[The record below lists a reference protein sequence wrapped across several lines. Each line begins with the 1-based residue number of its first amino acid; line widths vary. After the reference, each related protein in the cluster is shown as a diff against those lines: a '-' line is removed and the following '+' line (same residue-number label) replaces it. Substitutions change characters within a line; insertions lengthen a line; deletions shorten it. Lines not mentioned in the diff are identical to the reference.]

1 MRGGSYLFSEK
12 EFRFPIPYPVSKSK
26 VKDNLLDNK
35 GLKSNPFL
43 RRFSDMKKAL
53 SGFRVL
59 DFGQYIPG
67 PYAAMLLAEQGAEVI
82 KIEPPSGDPLR
93 SDKGFVVLNRSKKG
107 MVLDLKKEKGKK
119 IAQALI
125 READVVI
132 ENFKPGKADQL
143 GIGYQT
149 VKGLNPGTV
158 YCSISGYGQSGP
170 YRNRPGWD
178 PIVSSTATVYVE
190 QGGAGVAPPV
200 FLVLPL
206 ASYYSAFMAAY
217 SITIALIAR
226 EKTGRGQQIDISLL
240 NTIMAAG
247 CGGLV
252 NFEARERVPRSYQQG
267 GSPVYRLYQGRDG
280 KWFFLALG
288 NLAFLAK
295 FAIAM
300 GHEEWLTDERFEGA
314 PFMILPPINE
324 ELIEMFE
331 KIFTEKTRD
340 EWLEFLWAEDIPCGP
355 AMPVETFLDDPQ
367 VIANSMVTE
376 IEEPGLGPVRQM
388 GVPVWLSRTPGA
400 IKGRSPQKGEHTEEI
415 LADLLNTSAEEI
427 FRLKQEK
434 VI

>member
-1 MRGGSYLFSEK
+1 MEQ
-12 EFRFPIPYPVSKSK
+12 
-26 VKDNLLDNK
+26 
-35 GLKSNPFL
+35 
-43 RRFSDMKKAL
+43 AL
-53 SGFRVL
+53 AGFKVL
-59 DFGQYIPG
+59 DFGHYIPG

-93 SDKGFVVLNRSKKG
+93 SEKGFVVLNRSKKG
-107 MVLDLKKEKGKK
+107 MVLDLKKEEGKI
-119 IAQALI
+119 IAQDLI
-125 READVVI
+125 RKADVII

-143 GIGYQT
+143 GIGYET
-149 VKGLNPGTV
+149 VKALNPGTV

-190 QGGAGVAPPV
+190 QGGAGIAAPV

-226 EKTGRGQQIDISLL
+226 EKTGLGQQVDISLI

-252 NFEARERVPRSYQQG
+252 NFAERERVPHSYQQG
-267 GSPVYRLYQGRDG
+267 GSPVYRLYQGSDG
-280 KWFFLALG
+280 EWFFLALG

-295 FAIAM
+295 FALAM
-300 GHEEWLTDERFEGA
+300 GHEEWLMDERFEGA

-331 KIFTEKTRD
+331 KIFSEKTRD
-340 EWLEFLWAEDIPCGP
+340 EWLEFLGAEDIPCGP
-355 AMPVETFLDDPQ
+355 ALPVETFLDDPQ
-367 VIANSMVTE
+367 VIANDMVIE

-388 GVPVWLSRTPGA
+388 GVPVRLIRAPGSV
-400 IKGRSPQKGEHTEEI
+400 KGPSPQKGEHTEEI
-415 LADLLNTSAEEI
+415 LAGLLNYSAEEI
-427 FRLKQEK
+427 SRLKQEK

>member
-1 MRGGSYLFSEK
+1 MEQ
-12 EFRFPIPYPVSKSK
+12 
-26 VKDNLLDNK
+26 
-35 GLKSNPFL
+35 
-43 RRFSDMKKAL
+43 AL
-53 SGFRVL
+53 AGFKVL
-59 DFGQYIPG
+59 DFGHYIPG

-93 SDKGFVVLNRSKKG
+93 SEKGFVVLNRSKKG
-107 MVLDLKKEKGKK
+107 MVLDLKKEEGKK
-119 IAQALI
+119 IARDLI
-125 READVVI
+125 RKADVII

-143 GIGYQT
+143 GIGYET
-149 VKGLNPGTV
+149 VKALNPGTV

-190 QGGAGVAPPV
+190 QGGAGIAPPV

-226 EKTGRGQQIDISLL
+226 EKTGLGQQVDISLI

-252 NFEARERVPRSYQQG
+252 DFAERERVPRSYQQG
-267 GSPVYRLYQGRDG
+267 GSPVYRLYQGSDG
-280 KWFFLALG
+280 QWFFLALG

-300 GHEEWLTDERFEGA
+300 GHEEWLIDERFEGA

-331 KIFTEKTRD
+331 KIFSERTRD
-340 EWLEFLWAEDIPCGP
+340 EWLEFLRAEDIPCGP
-355 AMPVETFLDDPQ
+355 ALPVETFLDDPQ
-367 VIANSMVTE
+367 VIANDMVTE

-388 GVPVWLSRTPGA
+388 GVPVRLSRAPGA
-400 IKGRSPQKGEHTEEI
+400 IKGPSPQKGEHTEEI
-415 LADLLNTSAEEI
+415 LAGLLNYSAEKI
-427 FRLKQEK
+427 SRLKQEK
-434 VI
+434 VIY

>member
-1 MRGGSYLFSEK
+1 MEQ
-12 EFRFPIPYPVSKSK
+12 
-26 VKDNLLDNK
+26 
-35 GLKSNPFL
+35 
-43 RRFSDMKKAL
+43 AL
-53 SGFRVL
+53 AGFRVL
-59 DFGQYIPG
+59 DFGHYIPG

-93 SDKGFVVLNRSKKG
+93 SEKGFVVLNRSKKG
-107 MVLDLKKEKGKK
+107 MVLDLKKEEGQE
-119 IAQALI
+119 IARDLI
-125 READVVI
+125 RKADIII

-149 VKGLNPGTV
+149 VKALNPRTV

-170 YRNRPGWD
+170 YRDRSGWD

-217 SITIALIAR
+217 SIAIALIAR
-226 EKTGRGQQIDISLL
+226 EKTGLGQQVDISLL

-252 NFEARERVPRSYQQG
+252 NFAERERIPRSYQQG

-280 KWFFLALG
+280 HWFFLALG

-300 GHEEWLTDERFEGA
+300 GHEEWLMDERFEGA

-324 ELIEMFE
+324 ELIAMFE
-331 KIFTEKTRD
+331 KIFAEKTRD
-340 EWLEFLWAEDIPCGP
+340 EWLELLQAEDIPCGP
-355 AMPVETFLDDPQ
+355 ALPVETFLDDPQ
-367 VIANSMVTE
+367 VAANDMAIE

-388 GVPVWLSRTPGA
+388 GVPVRLTLAPGSV
-400 IKGRSPQKGEHTEEI
+400 KSPSPGLGEHTGE
-415 LADLLNTSAEEI
+415 LLSGLLNYPAEKI
-427 FRLKQEK
+427 SRLRQAK
-434 VI
+434 VF

>member
-1 MRGGSYLFSEK
+1 MEQ
-12 EFRFPIPYPVSKSK
+12 
-26 VKDNLLDNK
+26 
-35 GLKSNPFL
+35 
-43 RRFSDMKKAL
+43 AL
-53 SGFRVL
+53 AGFRVL
-59 DFGQYIPG
+59 DFGHYIPG

-93 SDKGFVVLNRSKKG
+93 SEKGFVVLNRSKKG
-107 MVLDLKKEKGKK
+107 MVLDLKNEEGKK
-119 IAQALI
+119 IARDLI
-125 READVVI
+125 READVII

-143 GIGYQT
+143 GIGYET
-149 VKGLNPGTV
+149 VKSLNPRTI

-170 YRNRPGWD
+170 YRDRSGWD

-190 QGGAGVAPPV
+190 QGGAGIAPPV

-206 ASYYSAFMAAY
+206 SSYYSAFMAAY
-217 SITIALIAR
+217 GITIALIAR
-226 EKTGRGQQIDISLL
+226 EKTGRGRQVDISLL

-252 NFEARERVPRSYQQG
+252 DFAERERIPRSYQQG
-267 GSPVYRLYQGRDG
+267 GSPVYRLYQGSDG
-280 KWFFLALG
+280 QWFFLALG

-300 GHEEWLTDERFEGA
+300 GHEEWLMDERFEGA

-340 EWLEFLWAEDIPCGP
+340 EWLELLQAEDIPCGP
-355 AMPVETFLDDPQ
+355 ALPVEDFLDDPQ
-367 VIANSMVTE
+367 VIANGMILE
-376 IEEPGLGPVRQM
+376 IKEPGLGPVRQM
-388 GVPVWLSRTPGA
+388 GVPVRLTRAPGSV
-400 IKGRSPQKGEHTEEI
+400 KGPSPGKGEHTEEI
-415 LADLLNTSAEEI
+415 LAGLLKYPAEEI
-427 FRLKQEK
+427 SRLKQAK

>member
-1 MRGGSYLFSEK
+1 VIVTEIASLYVKNGYDIFTSHNHNKPLHGGFS
-12 EFRFPIPYPVSKSK
+12 
-26 VKDNLLDNK
+26 
-35 GLKSNPFL
+35 G
-43 RRFSDMKKAL
+43 MKQVLA
-53 SGFRVL
+53 GFRVL
-59 DFGQYIPG
+59 DFGHYIPG
-67 PYAAMLLAEQGAEVI
+67 PYTAMLLAEQGAEVI
-82 KIEPPSGDPLR
+82 KIEPPAGDPMR
-93 SDKGFVVLNRSKKG
+93 SEKGFVVLNRSKKG
-107 MVLDLKKEKGKK
+107 MVLDLKKEEGKK

-125 READVVI
+125 KKADVVI

-143 GIGYQT
+143 GIGYET
-149 VKGLNPGTV
+149 VKVLNPSTV
-158 YCSISGYGQSGP
+158 HCSISGYGQFGP

-178 PIVSSTATVYVE
+178 PIVTSTATVYVE
-190 QGGAGVAPPV
+190 QGGTGIASPV

-226 EKTGRGQQIDISLL
+226 EKTGKGQQVDISLL
-240 NTIMAAG
+240 NSIMAAS

-267 GSPVYRLYQGRDG
+267 GSPVYRLYQGSDG

-295 FAIAM
+295 FAIAI

-314 PFMILPPINE
+314 PFMILPPVNE

-331 KIFTEKTRD
+331 KIFAEKTRD
-340 EWLEFLWAEDIPCGP
+340 EWLEFLQAEDIPCGP
-355 AMPVETFLDDPQ
+355 ALSVEAFMDDPQ
-367 VIANSMVTE
+367 VIANDMVTE

-388 GVPVWLSRTPGA
+388 GVPVRLSQAPGA

-415 LADLLNTSAEEI
+415 LSNSLNYSAEEI
-427 FRLKQEK
+427 SRLKQEK